1 MTPSFASHLISIS
14 WSLLHLSLCLM
25 ITAVAVVATSKDSVF
40 RLAAMPCLLLAAS
53 RLFHEWKSISTSVT
67 INTVLVGEGIFLLL
81 QCTNFVIFARLDGP
95 RLQQAGVLSA
105 QSSLGS
111 KLLRTTRLLLNLR
124 GIGTPWEAKHVENSS
139 SRASGLSAHHRK
151 YNYLVRQSLIICWQ
165 YMFLDVVYQSSL
177 ANGPAGG
184 SNGFPIDF
192 EFQYFGLSSTQW
204 AIRVL
209 ISLFSGLGPARVQI
223 DLMYRLCG
231 LSAVLIGFAKPQ
243 DWPPLFGSI
252 REAYSLRRFWT
263 HFIRRN
269 IIRLPHHGRWA
280 RWDRH
285 CHVFFVFL
293 ASGILHAATDY
304 YVVSPSSY
312 QSQFACVAFFTSF
325 SLGIAIEDLV
335 FRLWGRLSPE
345 SASPAG
351 SGVVEP
357 SQFSLMK
364 SSALEC
370 IGFVWVATWMTL
382 TAPWM
387 LFPRVRLPVEDG
399 WLVPWSVTRSIGMSH
414 ARMALVFGGLLTKVA
429 ISGQI

>member
-1 MTPSFASHLISIS
+1 
-14 WSLLHLSLCLM
+14 M

-263 HFIRRN
+263 
-269 IIRLPHHGRWA
+269 
-280 RWDRH
+280 
-285 CHVFFVFL
+285 
-293 ASGILHAATDY
+293 
-304 YVVSPSSY
+304 
-312 QSQFACVAFFTSF
+312 
-325 SLGIAIEDLV
+325 
-335 FRLWGRLSPE
+335 
-345 SASPAG
+345 
-351 SGVVEP
+351 
-357 SQFSLMK
+357 
-364 SSALEC
+364 
-370 IGFVWVATWMTL
+370 
-382 TAPWM
+382 
-387 LFPRVRLPVEDG
+387 
-399 WLVPWSVTRSIGMSH
+399 
-414 ARMALVFGGLLTKVA
+414 
-429 ISGQI
+429 